1 MKKIMILMVVV
12 AVLGISA
19 SQIVSAV
26 ELNQVQ
32 TQEQA
37 MQQDNQFTEIK
48 VTELPAAVSKA
59 ISDKYPG
66 YKAEKAYKGKDG
78 SYKVTIG
85 STEEKL
91 TLYYNEKGEFLKIEK

>member
-1 MKKIMILMVVV
+1 MKKLMILIVVV

-19 SQIVSAV
+19 SQTVSAA
-26 ELNQVQ
+26 ELKQSQ
-32 TQEQA
+32 TQDQT
-37 MQQDNQFTEIK
+37 MHQDNQFTEIK

-78 SYKVTIG
+78 SFKVTIG
-85 STEEKL
+85 NTEEKL
-91 TLYYNEKGEFLKIEK
+91 TLFYNEKGEFLKIEK